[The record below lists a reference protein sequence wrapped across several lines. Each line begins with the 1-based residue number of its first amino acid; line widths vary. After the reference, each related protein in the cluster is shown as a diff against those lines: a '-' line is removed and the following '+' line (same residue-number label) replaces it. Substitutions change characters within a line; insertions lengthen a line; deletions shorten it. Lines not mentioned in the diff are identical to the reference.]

1 MAKKLRGIRLKF
13 VVSQSRTCTH
23 ESKNMFVFFKNLR
36 FYGEQES
43 VESKPV
49 KLGVV
54 SFNPVP
60 RSLSS
65 HGRSGYE
72 IRED

>member
-1 MAKKLRGIRLKF
+1 MWLKF
-13 VVSQSRTCTH
+13 VLSQTRTYTH

-36 FYGEQES
+36 FYDEQES

-54 SFNPVP
+54 NFNPVP
-60 RSLSS
+60 RSHSS
-65 HGRSGYE
+65 RGRSGYE